1 MPMNFI
7 NTLDFLKKLA
17 RNNNREWFE
26 KNKSRYLEIKDD
38 FEVFVT
44 DVLQEMITFDESLA
58 GLNPKKLTFR
68 IYRDVRFS
76 KDKTPYKT
84 NVSAGISTAGKGMG
98 VPGYYFQIQPGNNS
112 MVAVGMYQPS
122 PENLA
127 KIRQE
132 IDYNGEQLVKILGG
146 KKFKKTFVD
155 LWKEDT
161 LKTMPKGYSSEH
173 PNSEL
178 LKLKSFM
185 VLRSFKDTEVTSKKF
200 QEDLLDTMKTGKSLN
215 DFLTE
220 GLA

>member
-1 MPMNFI
+1 MNFN
-7 NTLDFLKKLA
+7 NTLDFLKKLS
-17 RNNNREWFE
+17 RNNNRAWFE
-26 KNKSRYLEIKDD
+26 KNKPRYLEIKDE
-38 FEVFVT
+38 FELFVT
-44 DVLQEMITFDESLA
+44 DVLQDMITFDESLV

-84 NVSAGISTAGKGMG
+84 NVSAGISSGGKGMG
-98 VPGYYFQIQPGNNS
+98 VPGYYFQVEPGNKS

-132 IDYNGEQLVKILGG
+132 IDYNGEKLVGIL
-146 KKFKKTFVD
+146 KERKFKKTFGE
-155 LWKEDT
+155 LWSEDK
-161 LKTMPKGYSSEH
+161 LKTMAKGYPPDH
-173 PNSEL
+173 PHREL

-185 VLRSFKDTEVTSKKF
+185 VLRSFTDSEVTGKKF
-200 QEDLLDTMKTGKSLN
+200 QKDLLDAMKTGKSLN

>member
-1 MPMNFI
+1 MNFI
-7 NTLDFLKKLA
+7 NTLDFLKKLS

-26 KNKSRYLEIKDD
+26 KNKSRYLEIKDE
-38 FEVFVT
+38 FEIFVT
-44 DVLQEMITFDESLA
+44 DVLHEMITFDESLA

-84 NVSAGISTAGKGMG
+84 NVSAGISPAGKGMG

-112 MVAVGMYQPS
+112 MVAAGMYQPS
-122 PENLA
+122 PENLV

-132 IDYNGEQLVKILGG
+132 IDYNGERLVKILGE

-155 LWKEDT
+155 LWKEDK
-161 LKTMPKGYSSEH
+161 LKTMPKGYPPDH
-173 PNSEL
+173 PHSEL

-185 VLRSFKDTEVTSKKF
+185 VLRSFTDTEVTGKRF
-200 QEDLLDTMKTGKSLN
+200 QKDLLDAMKTGKSLN

>member
-1 MPMNFI
+1 MNFN
-7 NTLDFLKKLA
+7 NTLDFLKKLS

-26 KNKSRYLEIKDD
+26 KNKPRYLEIKDE
-38 FEVFVT
+38 FELFVT
-44 DVLQEMITFDESLA
+44 DVLQEMTTFDESLV

-84 NVSAGISTAGKGMG
+84 NVSAGISSGGKGMG
-98 VPGYYFQIQPGNNS
+98 VPGYYFQVEPGNRS

-132 IDYNGEQLVKILGG
+132 IDYNGDQLVGIL
-146 KKFKKTFVD
+146 KERKFKKTFGE
-155 LWKEDT
+155 LWSEDK
-161 LKTMPKGYSSEH
+161 LKTMAKGYPPDH
-173 PNSEL
+173 PHREL

-185 VLRSFKDTEVTSKKF
+185 VLRSFTDSEVTAKRF
-200 QEDLLDTMKTGKSLN
+200 QKDLIDAMKIGKPLN
-215 DFLTE
+215 EFLTE

>member
-1 MPMNFI
+1 MNFN
-7 NTLDFLKKLA
+7 NTLDFLKKLS

-26 KNKSRYLEIKDD
+26 KNKSRYLEIKGE
-38 FEVFVT
+38 FETFVT
-44 DVLQEMITFDESLA
+44 EVLHDMTAFDESLA

-84 NVSAGISTAGKGMG
+84 NVSAGISPAGKGMG
-98 VPGYYFQIQPGNNS
+98 VPGYYFQIEPGNNS
-112 MVAVGMYQPS
+112 MVAAGMYQPS

-132 IDYNGEQLVKILGG
+132 IDYNGGRLVSVLQE
-146 KKFKKTFVD
+146 KKFKKIFGE
-155 LWKEDT
+155 LWNEDR
-161 LKTMPKGYSSEH
+161 LKTMPKGYQAEH
-173 PNSEL
+173 PHSDL

-185 VLRSFKDTEVTSKKF
+185 VLRTFTDAEVTDKRF
-200 QEDLLDTMKTGKSLN
+200 QKALIDTMKTGKSLN